1 MKLSF
6 ERTDGVV
13 VITSSQRIDSSNARA
28 FERAVGEIFEDSDRA
43 LVMDCGPLEYIGSA
57 GLRAFIV
64 IARNLIERGA
74 GFSIC
79 ALRDPI
85 QQVFAVGV
93 DKFVS
98 IHTTKEEGIASFS
111 S

>member
-1 MKLSF
+1 MKLTF
-6 ERTDGVV
+6 ERTDGAI
-13 VITSSQRIDSSNARA
+13 VITSCQRIDSGNARA
-28 FERAVGEIFEDSDRA
+28 FERAVGEILQDSDRA

-57 GLRAFIV
+57 GLRALIV
-64 IARNLIERGA
+64 IARSLRERGA

-79 ALRDPI
+79 ALGDPI

-93 DKFVS
+93 NKFVS
-98 IHTTKEEGIASFS
+98 IHATKEEAIDSLS